1 MKDIILNT
9 FQLVNNNN
17 IISPSLVTIRQYG
30 NWFQQTFD
38 EYTSQMELYMK
49 SKKNTGES
57 VLEWHP
63 GTRIGKWFDSHNID
77 SPKYKSWY
85 IMQDSPMMDRLVKL
99 DLAEQK
105 DAIPISVND
114 DEGRRM
120 LRVYTV
126 EQIELY
132 IKSILDK
139 NFTISR
145 YISNAKQIKVKDS
158 DFGKLIMPKVNT
170 QKRRLF

>member
-85 IMQDSPMMDRLVKL
+85 VMRQCSEKMTLKFACILSRASGKMQGNFYLFLGGSPPCLPHIL
-99 DLAEQK
+99 
-105 DAIPISVND
+105 
-114 DEGRRM
+114 G
-120 LRVYTV
+120 
-126 EQIELY
+126 
-132 IKSILDK
+132 IKH
-139 NFTISR
+139 
-145 YISNAKQIKVKDS
+145 
-158 DFGKLIMPKVNT
+158 LICPFHSLWSQNI
-170 QKRRLF
+170 